1 MSITRIYT
9 DNICDYHLGWKH
21 TLDYR
26 ITDKVTFADPDKVP
40 NIKEIMVKV
49 FPKILT
55 SRPEF
60 TRFSNDEVSV
70 IIIESDI
77 GNFCRTIDPEGN
89 IVVDEFTGGR
99 FEKEGIKYHLI
110 QDFWNKLTSST
121 YSLDYTTLPRDCSDC
136 VGLFN
141 SVIPAIFEDCSEVY
155 PNGSVKQREHVFER
169 SNMGSGYNQV
179 LRILYLLNKAKN
191 EEGSLV
197 YLKYWCNHLHIN
209 LRKWFWENIFTKLHK
224 YNLKGRI
231 IIDKLDDI

>member
-110 QDFWNKLTSST
+110 Q
-121 YSLDYTTLPRDCSDC
+121 
-136 VGLFN
+136 V
-141 SVIPAIFEDCSEVY
+141 
-155 PNGSVKQREHVFER
+155 
-169 SNMGSGYNQV
+169 SG
-179 LRILYLLNKAKN
+179 
-191 EEGSLV
+191 
-197 YLKYWCNHLHIN
+197 IN
-209 LRKWFWENIFTKLHK
+209 
-224 YNLKGRI
+224 
-231 IIDKLDDI
+231 